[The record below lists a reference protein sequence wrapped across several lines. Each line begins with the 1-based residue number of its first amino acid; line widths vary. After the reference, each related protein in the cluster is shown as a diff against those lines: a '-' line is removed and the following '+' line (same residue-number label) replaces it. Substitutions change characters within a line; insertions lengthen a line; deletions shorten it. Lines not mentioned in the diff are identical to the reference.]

1 MIVFLFPLQQQPIT
15 NRVENL
21 TEKEFPQVS
30 GLDKPS
36 TQSEQLRL
44 RHDAPVNAPS
54 SFSQLSCV
62 LDDNVEEEDKKE
74 ASQSQQQVIELSRSV
89 SGTFHALPAEATYE
103 EDIEGNDDFPEA
115 PPNLAQDRKEFCQTM
130 LAQNNDKVIEKVQ
143 QSKVTLMDEIHSKV
157 QKIPAVDEVFKPNF
171 IQLKDP
177 LVDLLILPLAT
188 PNDRVQTNKG
198 AKLSQTEESTNQ
210 SSTHI
215 SQNLVKDVT
224 KYVDESIQVITT
236 KEEDFDISTTKEEC
250 SVIDEENLNELG
262 GKGEMGGEVNSGGVA
277 PHKLDDI
284 RSDDEVK
291 ESTQSQSTSFKESIK
306 LFERK
311 PKTPPTT
318 KWLQFE
324 TGPKREKVFSI
335 SGLWNKVSLGLVKE
349 RSTFWQGSQEEVF
362 PFPSRQQQ
370 QKQTA
375 NAKRSS
381 RLIDP
386 NEWMAEEVEGL
397 VSEHQQPLHKSVSM
411 GQLDCQEEEEKDEL
425 LPVSQATVA
434 FEARA
439 NGRKSADIFVQHS
452 SPSEEKILEEQKE
465 CCTDMSVVTDN
476 CEMTNETIES
486 PTTHQQMK
494 EETYEHVIK
503 ETSFQCSETKEICS
517 SNNFQSVG
525 TVRKND
531 MNSNQQTISQSL
543 VENDEIIMSTQQQT
557 NEHAIEQNAL
567 PPQVPGRHSSKK
579 VLREKMQQ
587 HQKVSSSPKAPPVLT
602 ILNVETTNSE
612 EGQRAKI
619 LAQYEVEKQKKIEE
633 ERKAR
638 QQCEQEN
645 KFYQK
650 METAERYR
658 QHQSNTT
665 PSSTPTPYANEISKK
680 SMSKE
685 TKRLERI
692 KTQELKERMKLK
704 EMERRKRDIEEEIMK
719 EKEHLAQLL
728 MLEKLEPTIS
738 GVPLLQLPPS
748 PPPPPV
754 PPRPRHCFPFD
765 DEPLKLEEE
774 EKKETSE
781 SVNHDH
787 QMSFTETFEDL
798 ENTTLKLKEMAEK
811 KAAEQLK
818 ETAGVV
824 RDVAQVLLQAVD
836 SSKPEEQLEDEVE
849 EDMMTEGYSEGA
861 EDFSCGVELPF
872 EQSSGNV
879 TPVPTQG
886 ELEEIDTSNSCSP
899 RRTPLKSLLKK
910 GWENDET
917 LSLPEDLP
925 SATTILTMRERSN
938 SPRKAVHFSEVD
950 QIKLMSQESLV
961 STAPSEHKNDIVQSS
976 PSQTCSASRMK
987 AKEGPC
993 RNQLVSS

>member
-1 MIVFLFPLQQQPIT
+1 M
-15 NRVENL
+15 
-21 TEKEFPQVS
+21 
-30 GLDKPS
+30 
-36 TQSEQLRL
+36 
-44 RHDAPVNAPS
+44 
-54 SFSQLSCV
+54 QLSCV
-62 LDDNVEEEDKKE
+62 LDDDIEE
-74 ASQSQQQVIELSRSV
+74 QSQQQVIELSRSV

-103 EDIEGNDDFPEA
+103 DIEGNDNMPEVS
-115 PPNLAQDRKEFCQTM
+115 PNLAQDRKEFCQTM
-130 LAQNNDKVIEKVQ
+130 LAQNNTDKVIEKVQ

-177 LVDLLILPLAT
+177 LVDLLVLPIGT
-188 PNDRVQTNKG
+188 PNDMVQTKKE
-198 AKLSQTEESTNQ
+198 AKPSARTEEQ
-210 SSTHI
+210 SGAGETHI
-215 SQNLVKDVT
+215 SQNLVQSET

-236 KEEDFDISTTKEEC
+236 KDENFDMLLSKEDIF
-250 SVIDEENLNELG
+250 VIDDENFNNNLGEKGELG
-262 GKGEMGGEVNSGGVA
+262 EEVNSGGVDHRELSDNA
-277 PHKLDDI
+277 
-284 RSDDEVK
+284 RSGK
-291 ESTQSQSTSFKESIK
+291 ESTQSKSTSFKESIN
-306 LFERK
+306 LFESK
-311 PKTPPTT
+311 PKTQNT

-324 TGPKREKVFSI
+324 TCPKREKVFSI

-349 RSTFWQGSQEEVF
+349 RSTFWQGSQGEVF
-362 PFPSRQQQ
+362 PFPPRQQQ
-370 QKQTA
+370 QQTA

-386 NEWMAEEVEGL
+386 NEWMTEEVEGQ
-397 VSEHQQPLHKSVSM
+397 VSEHQQQSLHKSVSM
-411 GQLDCQEEEEKDEL
+411 GQLDCQIEEEERDEL

-452 SPSEEKILEEQKE
+452 NPSEIILEEQKE
-465 CCTDMSVVTDN
+465 CEEPVGTDN
-476 CEMTNETIES
+476 CEMANDNAKVS
-486 PTTHQQMK
+486 PTTHQQIK
-494 EETYEHVIK
+494 EETFEHVTQ
-503 ETSFQCSETKEICS
+503 ETSFQCYESRQMIETKETCS
-517 SNNFQSVG
+517 RDNFQSVASP
-525 TVRKND
+525 RKDNL
-531 MNSNQQTISQSL
+531 NPNPQTSQSL
-543 VENDEIIMSTQQQT
+543 DEKEEVKISTQQQASG
-557 NEHAIEQNAL
+557 HAIEPNAL

-587 HQKVSSSPKAPPVLT
+587 QQHHPKVSSSSLSPKPVLT
-602 ILNVETTNSE
+602 ILKVETSNSE
-612 EGQRAKI
+612 EGQRARL
-619 LAQYEVEKQKKIEE
+619 LAQYEEEKQKKMEE
-633 ERKAR
+633 ERKVR
-638 QQCEQEN
+638 QQCEQESI
-645 KFYQK
+645 FYQK

-658 QHQSNTT
+658 QHQSITS
-665 PSSTPTPYANEISKK
+665 PSSTPTSNASETIPKK
-680 SMSKE
+680 SISKE

-704 EMERRKRDIEEEIMK
+704 EMERRKREIEEEIMK
-719 EKEHLAQLL
+719 EKQHLAQLL
-728 MLEKLEPTIS
+728 QLEKLEPAIS
-738 GVPLLQLPPS
+738 DLPPS

-754 PPRPRHCFPFD
+754 PPRPRHCFSFD
-765 DEPLKLEEE
+765 DEPMQSSLSKSEVEEE
-774 EKKETSE
+774 KEKKETSG
-781 SVNHDH
+781 NDH
-787 QMSFTETFEDL
+787 PMSFTETFEDL
-798 ENTTLKLKEMAEK
+798 ENTTQKLKEMAEK

-818 ETAGVV
+818 ETAGMV

-836 SSKPEEQLEDEVE
+836 SSKAEEQLEEEE
-849 EDMMTEGYSEGA
+849 EDQMTEGFSEGA

-879 TPVPTQG
+879 TPIPTQG

-925 SATTILTMRERSN
+925 NTILSSSMRERSN

-961 STAPSEHKNDIVQSS
+961 STAPSEQKNQDIVQSS

-987 AKEGPC
+987 AKEAPPPC